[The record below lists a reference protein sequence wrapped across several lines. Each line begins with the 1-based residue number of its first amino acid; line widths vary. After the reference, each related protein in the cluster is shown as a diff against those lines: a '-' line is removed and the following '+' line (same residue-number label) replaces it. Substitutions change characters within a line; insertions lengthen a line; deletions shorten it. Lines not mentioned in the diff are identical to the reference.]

1 MKREKADLMRGD
13 AALVA
18 MPLATLLPRGLCFLV
33 AWIALMGFGPEDLP
47 VGITAAAAATWAS
60 AALWP
65 PEGRLSPSGIA
76 RFLMR
81 FLMQSVNAGIDVARR
96 ACARRVDLK
105 PGFVTCRSAV
115 PAGMARDA
123 SCAVMSLQPG
133 KLPVAVAADG
143 TLLVHCLD
151 LREPVAEQLA
161 ADEAAF
167 CDVLARGGRDG

>member
-1 MKREKADLMRGD
+1 MRGD
-13 AALVA
+13 AAEAA
-18 MPLATLLPRGLCFLV
+18 MPLATLLPRGLGFLIV
-33 AWIALMGFGPEDLP
+33 WVALMGPALADLP
-47 VGITAAAAATWAS
+47 VGIAAAAAGTWAS
-60 AALWP
+60 TRLWP
-65 PEGRLSPSGIA
+65 AGRLSLAGLA

-81 FLMQSVNAGIDVARR
+81 FLPQSVSAGIDVARR
-96 ACARRVDLK
+96 ACARRIDLK

-133 KLPVAVAADG
+133 KLSVAVAADG

-167 CDVLARGGRDG
+167 CGVLDRGGRDG